1 MRDMKNFEVTDQ
13 DYAEIA
19 KACLDTV
26 ERTDHV
32 ATIVLPPGT
41 DPRVRAAMTRLR
53 PVVAP
58 DAVPRSTAFSLPE
71 NYFVLQAFE
80 IADGAATFEGQLGP
94 VRRVPLPPAID
105 DCGRN
110 FAFQYFLEP
119 SGWSSQSY
127 KITVCSESRHW
138 VPKDDAAPT
147 PPP

>member
-71 NYFVLQAFE
+71 NYF
-80 IADGAATFEGQLGP
+80 
-94 VRRVPLPPAID
+94 
-105 DCGRN
+105 N

-127 KITVCSESRHW
+127 KITVCSENRHW